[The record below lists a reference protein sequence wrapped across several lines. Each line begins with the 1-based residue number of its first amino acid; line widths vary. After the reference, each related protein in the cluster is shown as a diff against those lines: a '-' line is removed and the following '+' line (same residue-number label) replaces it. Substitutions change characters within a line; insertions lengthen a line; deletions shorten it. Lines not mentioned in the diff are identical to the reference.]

1 MVCIW
6 VACVLVY
13 LSVQEDH
20 LQIQLIMAVHRL
32 KVEEERQTE
41 ARGKGRDGWVE
52 QTR

>member
-1 MVCIW
+1 MGCI
-6 VACVLVY
+6 CTSI
-13 LSVQEDH
+13 SVQEDP